1 MANPPATLSHG
12 DLASG
17 AWNVLSGSFLRR
29 RTLEDGGPMAATT
42 ATIARHGL
50 SERGNLPFIIGASS
64 VGTLIEWYDFYLYGV
79 LAAFFSKHFFS
90 PALDPNVAF
99 IASLFVFWTGFL
111 VRPFGAIVF
120 GHLGDLIGRK
130 FTFML
135 TLLLMGAATF
145 IVGLLPGYST
155 IGALAPI
162 LLVSMRVLQG
172 LALGGEY
179 GGAAPY
185 IAEHSPDGRRGFY
198 TSWIQTTA
206 TMGIVLALLV
216 ILNCRLSFGAQA
228 SGEWGWSVPFLLS
241 ALLVALS
248 GYIRLKLEESPLF
261 ARLKEQGKASTNPAA
276 DSFLSGGKNWG
287 LMLVALFGATAP
299 EGVVWYTGQFYAL
312 FYLTTVLKVN
322 YVTVY
327 IIMMIALTFG
337 APFFVAFGSLSDRIG
352 RRNIMTLGF
361 ALAVVTYWPVFTWL
375 GTFKD
380 NPFVL
385 GVLVFYMVIL
395 VTMVYGP
402 IAAFLVEL
410 FPARIRYT
418 SMSLPYHVG
427 NGVFGSLVPAAGAS
441 IAAYTGIA
449 LSGLFYPMGIAAL
462 GVVVS
467 LAFLREPYHRV
478 KIWDEVGGSQ

>member
-1 MANPPATLSHG
+1 MSVYAETAGGGASTGRLS
-12 DLASG
+12 
-17 AWNVLSGSFLRR
+17 
-29 RTLEDGGPMAATT
+29 
-42 ATIARHGL
+42 
-50 SERGNLPFIIGASS
+50 LPWIIGASS

-79 LAAFFSKHFFS
+79 LALFFSRHFFS
-90 PALDPNVAF
+90 PELNPTVAF

-111 VRPFGAIVF
+111 VRPFGAILF

-135 TLLLMGAATF
+135 TLGLMGAATF
-145 IVGLLPGYST
+145 VVGLLPGYAV
-155 IGALAPI
+155 IGALAPM
-162 LLVSMRVLQG
+162 LLVTMRVLQG

-179 GGAAPY
+179 GGAATY
-185 IAEHSPDGRRGFY
+185 IAEHSPDGKRGFY

-216 ILNCRLSFGAQA
+216 IMICRLSLGDQA
-228 SGEWGWSVPFLLS
+228 FTDWGWRVPFLLS
-241 ALLVALS
+241 AILVLLA

-276 DSFLSGGKNWG
+276 DSFLRGGRNWG

-299 EGVVWYTGQFYAL
+299 EGVVWYTSQFFTL
-312 FYLTTVLKVN
+312 FYLQAVLKID

-327 IIMMIALTFG
+327 VIMMVALTLG
-337 APFFVAFGSLSDRIG
+337 APFFVAFGALSDRIG
-352 RRNIMTLGF
+352 RRNIMTSGF
-361 ALAVVTYWPVFTWL
+361 ALAVITFWPVFTWL
-375 GTFKD
+375 GTFKND
-380 NPFVL
+380 PVML
-385 GVLVFYMVIL
+385 TILVFYLVIL

-427 NGVFGSLVPAAGAS
+427 NGVFGGLVPAAGAS
-441 IAAYTGIA
+441 IAAITGVA
-449 LSGLFYPMGIAAL
+449 LSGLLYPMVIAAI

-467 LAFLREPYHRV
+467 LAFIREPTHRIR
-478 KIWDEVGGSQ
+478 IWDEVGGGAPPLVPDQP

>member
-1 MANPPATLSHG
+1 MT
-12 DLASG
+12 
-17 AWNVLSGSFLRR
+17 
-29 RTLEDGGPMAATT
+29 TT
-42 ATIARHGL
+42 AYTAAGAGR
-50 SERGNLPFIIGASS
+50 ERPNLPFIISASS

-79 LAAFFSKHFFS
+79 LAVFFSKHFFS
-90 PALDPNVAF
+90 PALDPGLAF
-99 IASLFVFWTGFL
+99 ILSLFVFWTGFL

-145 IVGLLPGYST
+145 VVGLLPGYET
-155 IGALAPI
+155 IGVLAPI

-179 GGAAPY
+179 GGAATY
-185 IAEHSPDGRRGFY
+185 IAEHAPDGRRGFY

-206 TMGIVLALLV
+206 TMGIVFALLV
-216 ILNCRLSFGAQA
+216 ILSCRLGFGEAA
-228 SGEWGWSVPFLLS
+228 FADWAWRVPFLLS
-241 ALLVALS
+241 GFLVILS
-248 GYIRLKLEESPLF
+248 IYIRLKLDESPLF
-261 ARLKEQGKASTNPAA
+261 ARLKTQGKASRNPALE
-276 DSFLSGGKNWG
+276 SFGSGKNWG
-287 LMLVALFGATAP
+287 LMLIALFGATAP

-312 FYLTTVLKVN
+312 FYMTTVLQID

-327 IIMMIALTFG
+327 IIMIVSLTAA
-337 APFFVAFGSLSDRIG
+337 APFFIVFGALSDRIG

-361 ALAVVTYWPVFTWL
+361 ALAVISFWPVFTWMGIYKDSPIIL
-375 GTFKD
+375 GI
-380 NPFVL
+380 
-385 GVLVFYMVIL
+385 LVFYLVIL

-427 NGVFGSLVPAAGAS
+427 NGVFGGLVPAAGAS
-441 IAAYTGIA
+441 IAAVTGVA
-449 LSGLFYPMGIAAL
+449 LSGLLYPMAIAAL

-467 LAFLREPYHRV
+467 LAFIREPTHRV
-478 KIWDEVGGSQ
+478 RIWEEVGGAPPVPDQP

>member
-1 MANPPATLSHG
+1 MAVASH
-12 DLASG
+12 AK
-17 AWNVLSGSFLRR
+17 SGSLQ
-29 RTLEDGGPMAATT
+29 G
-42 ATIARHGL
+42 I
-50 SERGNLPFIIGASS
+50 NLPFIIGASS

-79 LAAFFSKHFFS
+79 LALFFSTHFFS
-90 PALDPNVAF
+90 PNLNPSVAF

-135 TLLLMGAATF
+135 TLLIMGGSTF
-145 IVGLLPGYST
+145 VVGLLPGYDV

-162 LLVSMRVLQG
+162 LLVAMRVLQG

-179 GGAAPY
+179 GGAATY
-185 IAEHSPDGRRGFY
+185 IAEHAPDSRRGFY

-216 ILNCRLSFGAQA
+216 ILSCRLYLGDKAFAD
-228 SGEWGWSVPFLLS
+228 WGWRVPFLISAVLVLLS
-241 ALLVALS
+241 I
-248 GYIRLKLEESPLF
+248 YIRMKLEESPLY
-261 ARLKEQGKASTNPAA
+261 ARLKEQKKVSANPALE
-276 DSFLSGGKNWG
+276 SFGSGRNWG
-287 LMLVALFGATAP
+287 LMLLALFGATAP

-312 FYLTTVLKVN
+312 FYLTAVLKVN

-327 IIMMIALTFG
+327 IIMMVALTAG
-337 APFFVAFGSLSDRIG
+337 APFFIVFGALSDKIG

-361 ALAVVTYWPVFTWL
+361 ALAVITYWPVFTWL

-380 NPFVL
+380 NPVML
-385 GVLVFYMVIL
+385 TILVFYMVIL

-427 NGVFGSLVPAAGAS
+427 NGVFGGLVPAAGAS
-441 IAAYTGIA
+441 IAAMTGVA
-449 LSGLFYPMGIAAL
+449 LGGLLYPMGIAAL

-467 LAFLREPYHRV
+467 LVGLREPTHHV
-478 KIWDEVGGSQ
+478 KIWEEVGGAPPLVPDQP

>member
-1 MANPPATLSHG
+1 MTVSVQTLGGGAPA
-12 DLASG
+12 
-17 AWNVLSGSFLRR
+17 
-29 RTLEDGGPMAATT
+29 RTMSLPWI
-42 ATIARHGL
+42 IA
-50 SERGNLPFIIGASS
+50 ASS

-79 LAAFFSKHFFS
+79 LALFFSKHFFS
-90 PALDPNVAF
+90 PDLDPTIAF

-111 VRPFGAIVF
+111 VRPLGAIIF

-135 TLLLMGAATF
+135 TLGLMGAATF
-145 IVGLLPGYST
+145 VVGLLPGYAV

-162 LLVSMRVLQG
+162 LLVAMRVMQG

-179 GGAAPY
+179 GGAATY
-185 IAEHSPDGRRGFY
+185 IAEHAPDGKRGLY

-216 ILNCRLSFGAQA
+216 ILICRLSFGDQTF
-228 SGEWGWSVPFLLS
+228 GDWGWRVPFLLS
-241 ALLVALS
+241 AILVLLS

-261 ARLKEQGKASTNPAA
+261 ARLKEQGKASRNPAA
-276 DSFLSGGKNWG
+276 DSFLRGGRNWG

-299 EGVVWYTGQFYAL
+299 EGVVWYTSQFFAL
-312 FYLTTVLKVN
+312 FYLYAVLKID

-327 IIMMIALTFG
+327 IIMMIALTLG
-337 APFFVAFGSLSDRIG
+337 APFFVAFGALSDKVG

-361 ALAVVTYWPVFTWL
+361 ALAVITYWPVFTWL
-375 GTFKD
+375 GTFKND
-380 NPFVL
+380 PVVL
-385 GVLVFYMVIL
+385 TVLVFYMVIL

-427 NGVFGSLVPAAGAS
+427 NGVFGGLVPAAGAS
-441 IAAYTGIA
+441 IAAITGIA
-449 LSGLFYPMGIAAL
+449 LSGLLYPMAIAAI

-467 LAFLREPYHRV
+467 LACIREPTHRIR
-478 KIWDEVGGSQ
+478 IWDEVGGGAPPLVPDQP

>member
-1 MANPPATLSHG
+1 MT
-12 DLASG
+12 
-17 AWNVLSGSFLRR
+17 
-29 RTLEDGGPMAATT
+29 TT
-42 ATIARHGL
+42 AGVQYAAAPPRL
-50 SERGNLPFIIGASS
+50 NLPFIIGASS

-79 LAAFFSKHFFS
+79 LAVFFSKHFFS
-90 PALDPNVAF
+90 PDLDPNVAF

-111 VRPFGAIVF
+111 VLPFGAIVF

-135 TLLLMGAATF
+135 TLMLMGASTF
-145 IVGLLPGYST
+145 VVGLLPGYDR

-179 GGAAPY
+179 GGAATY
-185 IAEHSPDGRRGFY
+185 IAEHAPDSRRGFY

-216 ILNCRLSFGAQA
+216 ILICRQAFGEQTF
-228 SGEWGWSVPFLLS
+228 GDWGWRVPFLIS
-241 ALLVALS
+241 AVLVALS
-248 GYIRLKLEESPLF
+248 IYIRLKLDESPLY
-261 ARLKEQGKASTNPAA
+261 ARLKQQGKSSHNPALE
-276 DSFLSGGKNWG
+276 SFGSGKNWG
-287 LMLVALFGATAP
+287 LILLALFGATAP

-312 FYLTTVLKVN
+312 FYMTSVLKIS

-327 IIMMIALTFG
+327 VITMIALTAG
-337 APFFVAFGSLSDRIG
+337 APFFIVFGALSDRIG

-361 ALAVVTYWPVFTWL
+361 ALAVISYWPVFTWL
-375 GTFKD
+375 GTYKD
-380 NPFVL
+380 NPVIL
-385 GVLVFYMVIL
+385 TILVFYMVIL

-427 NGVFGSLVPAAGAS
+427 NGVFGGLVPAAGAS
-441 IAAYTGIA
+441 IAALTGVA
-449 LSGLFYPMGIAAL
+449 LSGLLYPMTIAAV

-467 LAFLREPYHRV
+467 LASIKDRPDRGQ
-478 KIWDEVGGSQ
+478 IGDEVGGDAPPLVPDQP

>member
-1 MANPPATLSHG
+1 MSVSADAAGQRIATG
-12 DLASG
+12 
-17 AWNVLSGSFLRR
+17 
-29 RTLEDGGPMAATT
+29 TL
-42 ATIARHGL
+42 GL
-50 SERGNLPFIIGASS
+50 PWIIGASS

-79 LAAFFSKHFFS
+79 LALFFSKHFFS
-90 PALDPNVAF
+90 PALNPTVAF

-111 VRPFGAIVF
+111 VRPFGAVLF

-135 TLLLMGAATF
+135 TLGLMGAATF
-145 IVGLLPGYST
+145 VVGLLPGYDV
-155 IGALAPI
+155 IGTLAPI

-179 GGAAPY
+179 GGAATY
-185 IAEHSPDGRRGFY
+185 IAEHAPDGKRGFY

-206 TMGIVLALLV
+206 TLGIVFALLV
-216 ILNCRLSFGAQA
+216 ILICRLSLGDQAFGD
-228 SGEWGWSVPFLLS
+228 WGWRIPFLLS
-241 ALLVALS
+241 AILVLLS

-276 DSFLSGGKNWG
+276 ESFLSGGKNWG
-287 LMLVALFGATAP
+287 LMLFALFGATAP
-299 EGVVWYTGQFYAL
+299 EGVVWYTSQFYAL
-312 FYLTTVLKVN
+312 FYLTTVLKVD

-327 IIMMIALTFG
+327 IVMMIALTLG
-337 APFFVAFGSLSDRIG
+337 APFFLAFGALSDRIG
-352 RRNIMTLGF
+352 RRNIMSLGF
-361 ALAVVTYWPVFTWL
+361 ALAVISYWPVFTWL
-375 GTFKD
+375 GAFKD
-380 NPFVL
+380 NPVVL
-385 GVLVFYMVIL
+385 TVLIFYMVIL

-427 NGVFGSLVPAAGAS
+427 NGVFGGLVPAAGAS
-441 IAAYTGIA
+441 IAAITGIP
-449 LSGLFYPMGIAAL
+449 LSGLFYPMTIAAI

-467 LAFLREPYHRV
+467 RVFLREPTHRIR
-478 KIWDEVGGSQ
+478 IWDEVGGGAPPLVPDQP

>member
-1 MANPPATLSHG
+1 MAVSA
-12 DLASG
+12 
-17 AWNVLSGSFLRR
+17 
-29 RTLEDGGPMAATT
+29 AATGRGET
-42 ATIARHGL
+42 KQSL
-50 SERGNLPFIIGASS
+50 SFIIGASS

-79 LAAFFSKHFFS
+79 RAFFFSKHFFS
-90 PALDPNVAF
+90 PALDPNIAF

-135 TLLLMGAATF
+135 TLLLMGASTF
-145 IVGLLPGYST
+145 VVGLLPGYEV

-162 LLVSMRVLQG
+162 LLVAMRVLQG

-179 GGAAPY
+179 GGAATY
-185 IAEHSPDGRRGFY
+185 IAEHAPDGKRGLY

-216 ILNCRLSFGAQA
+216 ILICRQGFGDQVF
-228 SGEWGWSVPFLLS
+228 GDWGWRVPFLIS
-241 ALLVALS
+241 AVLVIMS
-248 GYIRLKLEESPLF
+248 IYIRLKLEESPLY
-261 ARLKEQGKASTNPAA
+261 ARLKEQGKASHNPALE
-276 DSFLSGGKNWG
+276 SFSSARNWG
-287 LMLVALFGATAP
+287 LILFALFGATAP

-312 FYLTTVLKVN
+312 FYMTTVLKIN

-327 IIMMIALTFG
+327 VIMMIALTAG
-337 APFFVAFGSLSDRIG
+337 APFFIVFGALSDRIG
-352 RRNIMTLGF
+352 RRNIMMIGF
-361 ALAVVTYWPVFTWL
+361 ALAVITYWPVFTWM

-380 NPFVL
+380 NPVIL
-385 GVLVFYMVIL
+385 AILVFYMVIL

-427 NGVFGSLVPAAGAS
+427 NGVFGGLVPAAGAS
-441 IAAYTGIA
+441 IAALTGIP
-449 LSGLFYPMGIAAL
+449 LSGLFYPMAIAAI

-467 LAFLREPYHRV
+467 LSFLREPTHHI
-478 KIWDEVGGSQ
+478 KIWEEVGGQPLVPDQP